1 MCYCIERAEGW
12 NAVMNDFDTNN
23 FHIWY
28 ENMKDDPKKA
38 EKFKES
44 NLAGHVL
51 LKKGERSSL
60 ASIASKII

>member
-1 MCYCIERAEGW
+1 
-12 NAVMNDFDTNN
+12 MNNFDTND

-44 NLAGHVL
+44 FGKALEESEA
-51 LKKGERSSL
+51 LKVKFTE
-60 ASIASKII
+60 SKIH